1 MGKSSKQKSDTPA
14 IIPQDY
20 SWVETTVW
28 NSRMLA
34 ALVNGV
40 KGDKWFS
47 LIDKVYSLKSLKAAW
62 SKVKSNR
69 GSAGIDKVSIDR
81 FEQNCGHYLEEL
93 SKELQSGSLKPLP
106 VKRVYIPKAS
116 GGERPLGIPAVKD
129 RVVQMSLKQV
139 LEPIF
144 EQKFSEISNG
154 FRPGRGAK
162 DALRSVN
169 HGLRQGYNW
178 VVDADI
184 KGYFDNIDHDMLMQ
198 RIERHIS
205 DGRLLKLIRTYLE
218 HDVMDDGELWTSQQ
232 GTPQGAVLSPLLA
245 NIYLDDLDKI
255 VGDEH
260 RMVRYADDF
269 VILCKSREEA
279 EYALIKVR
287 EWMEANKLELHP
299 TKTKII
305 NENDDDDG
313 FDFLGYNFKKGE
325 RTVKE
330 SSYKAFRAKIKL
342 MTRRTQGV
350 GLDVIIKALNPV
362 LRGWFEY
369 FKHAKYWVFQKID
382 GFVRRRLRSI
392 LRRYNKQSKGT
403 GRCLNDHRRWPN
415 IFFAEQGLFTMST
428 AHALA
433 SKSR

>member
-1 MGKSSKQKSDTPA
+1 MGKSSKQKSDTPT

-28 NSRMLA
+28 NSRMLV

-47 LIDKVYSLKSLKAAW
+47 LIDKVYSLKSLTVAW
-62 SKVKSNR
+62 RKVKSNR
-69 GSAGIDKVSIDR
+69 GSAGIDKISIER
-81 FEQNCGHYLEEL
+81 FEQNCEYYLEEL

-106 VKRVYIPKAS
+106 VRRVYIPKAS
-116 GGERPLGIPAVKD
+116 GGKRPLGIPAVKD

-144 EQKFSEISNG
+144 EQKFSEISYG

-218 HDVMDDGELWTSQQ
+218 HDVMDDGKLWTSQQ

-255 VGDEH
+255 VGKEH

-269 VILCKSREEA
+269 IILCKTREEA
-279 EYALIKVR
+279 EYALVKVR
-287 EWMEANKLELHP
+287 EWMEVNKLELHP

-313 FDFLGYNFKKGE
+313 FDFLGYNFKQG
-325 RTVKE
+325 RRAVKK
-330 SSYKAFRAKIKL
+330 SSYKALRAKIKL

-350 GLDVIIKALNPV
+350 GLDVIIKALNPI

-369 FKHAKYWVFQKID
+369 FKHVKYWVFQKMD
-382 GFVRRRLRSI
+382 SFVRRRLRSI

-403 GRCLNDHRRWPN
+403 GRCLNDHCRWPN
-415 IFFAEQGLFTMST
+415 IFFAERGLFTMST

>member
-1 MGKSSKQKSDTPA
+1 MGKSSKQKSDTSTE
-14 IIPQDY
+14 IHQDF

-62 SKVKSNR
+62 SKVKSKR
-69 GSAGIDKVSIDR
+69 GSAGIDEISIER
-81 FEQNCGHYLEEL
+81 FEQNCGYYLEEL
-93 SKELQSGSLKPLP
+93 SRELQSGILKPLP

-116 GGERPLGIPAVKD
+116 GGKRPLGIPAVKD
-129 RVVQMSLKQV
+129 RVVQMSLKHV

-144 EQKFSEISNG
+144 EQKFSEISYG

-162 DALRSVN
+162 DALRSIN

-218 HDVMDDGELWTSQQ
+218 HDVMDDGKLWTSQQ

-287 EWMEANKLELHP
+287 EWMETNKLELHP

-350 GLDVIIKALNPV
+350 GLDVIINALNPV